1 MNDYES
7 CGKVSCV
14 ETNDGVEIRHEMV
27 FDEGCCDVDG
37 IMVENGKMHTDQF
50 QKSYLCHDSYP
61 YEISSKFSIASDEHA
76 IDDVIINEPFESES
90 GSEDESIWTEMPSE
104 PGMDLDQKWN
114 HLKCFK

>member
-7 CGKVSCV
+7 CGKVSCI

-27 FDEGCCDVDG
+27 FDEGCCDIDG
-37 IMVENGKMHTDQF
+37 IMVENGKMHNDGSN
-50 QKSYLCHDSYP
+50 SYLCHDSYP
-61 YEISSKFSIASDEHA
+61 YEISSKFSMVSDEHV

-104 PGMDLDQKWN
+104 PGMDLDQKR
-114 HLKCFK
+114 HYFKCLK

>member
-37 IMVENGKMHTDQF
+37 IMVENGKMHNDGSN
-50 QKSYLCHDSYP
+50 SYLCHDSYP
-61 YEISSKFSIASDEHA
+61 YEISSKFSMVSDEHVV
-76 IDDVIINEPFESES
+76 DDVIINEPFESES

-104 PGMDLDQKWN
+104 PGMDLDQKR
-114 HLKCFK
+114 HYLK